1 MRTDCFLVWAVLAL
15 MPISLCAQSPGNAQ
29 GMSYQ
34 ALLRDVDGAPLSGV
48 SGTLGVD
55 VLNATDSVLWSQDL
69 LVTTDAFGLIT
80 VRVGGG
86 LTWEALPW
94 HQALQMSAMWVAA
107 GDTVQLGTQFLGE
120 VPKAQYAGNG
130 WFYQGEEDLRLSLE
144 SDTVRLHADSLIVVG
159 NTREGDT
166 LLTEVIRL
174 QAQRDVILSG
184 RDDVSAFADDDIKL
198 LAASDVRI
206 ESGDDVRLESMD
218 DIRANA
224 LNELELV
231 GARRTNLGTK
241 EGILPASD
249 TTVVMARKF
258 LHIGLPVG
266 IPLTG
271 TPQDSLYLA
280 EFVRLAGQ
288 NISVEGPTQFNLPV
302 SGVDAV
308 NPQELVTMAQLQGLM
323 LQMQQWVASWAT
335 LPDSVLATA
344 PLSMPSAE

>member
-1 MRTDCFLVWAVLAL
+1 MLIL
-15 MPISLCAQSPGNAQ
+15 MPFSLCAQSTGTAQ

-48 SGTLGVD
+48 SGTLEVGV
-55 VLNATDSVLWSQDL
+55 LSASDSLLWSQAL
-69 LVTTDAFGLIT
+69 PVATDAFGLIA
-80 VRVGGG
+80 VRIGGG
-86 LTWEALPW
+86 VAWEALPW
-94 HQALQMSAMWVAA
+94 HQPLQMTAA
-107 GDTVQLGTQFLGE
+107 WLAPPDTVQLGTQFLGE

-130 WFYQGEEDLRLSLE
+130 WFYQGEEDLRLSMG

-166 LLTEVIRL
+166 LLTEVVRL

-198 LAASDVRI
+198 LATSDVRL
-206 ESGDDVRLESMD
+206 ESGDDVRLEAMD

-224 LNELELV
+224 MNELELV

-249 TTVVMARKF
+249 TTVVMAKKF

-288 NISVEGPTQFNLPV
+288 SISVEGPAQFNLPV

-308 NPQELVTMAQLQGLM
+308 NSQELVTLAQLQGLM

-344 PLSMPSAE
+344 PLSMPAAE